1 MEGITMSSSSNVS
14 LKDQQFISAACK
26 QAQKSTVAMRN
37 GCVAVSGGKIIAGGS
52 NNYRASSRD
61 GFLENTC
68 TCHAEIAT
76 LRKVHT
82 RHTNHTKT
90 NFRLSLKVASHK
102 ENI

>member
-1 MEGITMSSSSNVS
+1 MEGITMSSSSNIS

-26 QAQKSTVAMRN
+26 QAQKSTVAMRH
-37 GCVAVSGGKIIAGGS
+37 GCVAVAGGKIIAGGS

-68 TCHAEIAT
+68 TCHAEIST
-76 LRKVHT
+76 LRKIHS
-82 RHTNHTKT
+82 HHSQNPKD